1 MCIELILEL
10 VGGWAGILFFL
21 FFVQNLGGTHPV
33 QSWGI
38 CERKYWHKEEIG
50 GTKIVLE
57 GENESWLPPAIVFP
71 ASFISFT

>member
-1 MCIELILEL
+1 M
-10 VGGWAGILFFL
+10 
-21 FFVQNLGGTHPV
+21 

-57 GENESWLPPAIVFP
+57 GENESWPPRAIVFP
-71 ASFISFT
+71 ASFISFTNSV